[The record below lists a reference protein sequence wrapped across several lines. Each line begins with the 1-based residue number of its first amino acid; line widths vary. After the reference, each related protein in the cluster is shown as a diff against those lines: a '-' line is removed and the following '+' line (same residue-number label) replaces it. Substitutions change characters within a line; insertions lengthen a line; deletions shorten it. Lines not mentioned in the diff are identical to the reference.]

1 MKDRFPTR
9 EIVFSS
15 SAIAF
20 LQAESF
26 QVGKVFTEGVYY
38 LSVADEAETRERFK
52 LDENRNKGRDN
63 NNIKAGDHKVLE
75 FIRYARKIIFEWVN
89 AEKVSHFIITPKDDF
104 LSDD

>member
-26 QVGKVFTEGVYY
+26 KVGKVFTEGIYY
-38 LSVADEAETRERFK
+38 LSIADEAEARERFK
-52 LDENRNKGRDN
+52 HDEERNKGREDA
-63 NNIKAGDHKVLE
+63 NIKASDHKVLE
-75 FIRYARKIIFEWVN
+75 FIRYARKIISEWVH
-89 AEKVSHFIITPKDDF
+89 ADKVSLIQHSKLEEVPDD
-104 LSDD
+104 